1 MLGAPIGKREYRRQ
15 IAKRKPSNMQPSGA
29 ALQVMGPRIA
39 TSLLLQSINLRP
51 HFIMLSDSNPDD
63 IVEYARAFDA
73 HTVSSLA
80 GILHTEVTN
89 MLDYRCFLP
98 PQLGGLGLI
107 RHAGM
112 STEKAQIV
120 QRLAFSEFISKHYP
134 SEYINITET
143 NVLVNVQLGKF
154 EGLEDKTALT
164 QEIMESM
171 TLLNSRGN
179 LSIAKREAE
188 TTHSAN
194 IHDALETESLSK
206 AAWMLSCS
214 PSGIS

>member
-1 MLGAPIGKREYRRQ
+1 MIDPLHSRDYDARGSHRNREYRRQ
-15 IAKRKPSNMQPSGA
+15 MAKRKPSNMQPSGA

-98 PQLGGLGLI
+98 SQLGGLGLI

-171 TLLNSRGN
+171 TLLNSR
-179 LSIAKREAE
+179 LPIF
-188 TTHSAN
+188 TT
-194 IHDALETESLSK
+194 
-206 AAWMLSCS
+206 
-214 PSGIS
+214 PSRQNR